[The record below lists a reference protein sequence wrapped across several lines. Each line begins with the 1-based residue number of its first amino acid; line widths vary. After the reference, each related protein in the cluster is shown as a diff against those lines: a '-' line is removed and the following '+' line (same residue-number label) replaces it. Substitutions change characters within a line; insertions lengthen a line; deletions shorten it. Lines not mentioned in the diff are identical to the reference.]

1 MYKQPQYPNLLSE
14 HAMWLMRAASLGF
27 NIVSEEQFAK
37 ASFRSQEQY
46 IESIRKAVLN
56 FRQSNPKANTLLFQ
70 ADSSITILMV
80 HLKVAI
86 SYFEKEMQRSKYLN
100 MFKGHSINAT
110 TFYLYEPQ
118 ICEAIELTRILAD
131 THNLQNQI
139 EQAYFDSIQ
148 ALESLQ
154 DFIYPNQKVSLESK
168 TITSRIY
175 QKIRTLF
182 Q

>member
-1 MYKQPQYPNLLSE
+1 MYKKPQYPNLLSE

-27 NIVSEEQFAK
+27 NVVSEEQFTK

-46 IESIRKAVLN
+46 IARVRKAILD
-56 FRQSNPKANTLLFQ
+56 FRQSNPEANTLLFQ
-70 ADSSITILMV
+70 ADSNITILMV
-80 HLKVAI
+80 HLKIAI
-86 SYFEKEMQRSKYLN
+86 SYFEKEMLRSKYLN
-100 MFKGHSINAT
+100 IFKGHSINST

-118 ICEAIELTRILAD
+118 IREAIELTKILAA
-131 THNLQNQI
+131 THNLQDQI
-139 EQAYFDSIQ
+139 DQAYFDSIQ

-154 DFIYPNQKVSLESK
+154 DFLHPNQKVSLESK

-175 QKIRTLF
+175 KKIRTLF